1 MKQKFSILL
10 IIALFSGML
19 ANVQAAEN
27 VLTAQYRYDGLQDAL
42 IVDGT
47 VTGEKGNIWLTLD
60 ITGPEGEFL
69 LGKQTTAKA
78 NNFEQVLSYAFDPVR
93 FGIDFPSGT
102 YTLEI
107 SGYEIAQ
114 PVTLTFEYAGVDILF
129 HAMQAVNAAI
139 AKHDPDEVYQAIF
152 NNAEQLGVVREDM
165 QALAATGKAVFS
177 ELMMDAE
184 WDIPDNID
192 TDENRER
199 VKAAALDF
207 RKAFA
212 DAVAI
217 GEYNDIQ
224 DTEDIKAWL
233 EAYASAYSLAEDDEA
248 TEVNEAELYPYIEK
262 VMNEAA
268 FASRIAKQEQRTTIR
283 EIRDALY
290 ESALL
295 SIIET
300 HHYSETKELIDRFPD
315 LFPVNRTR
323 FGQLSSTRQGEVY
336 ESVAGKAYENYAQVT
351 SAFDQAVNAF
361 LGSSGGGNG
370 GGNTSSS
377 GSSTG
382 WGSEGV
388 SGVGVITV
396 QPSANPEQAQ
406 ESFRDLDNTAWAK
419 DAILYLA
426 EKEIVSGKE
435 AGIFSPNDP
444 VTRAEF
450 TKMIVAAV
458 NAPMVDAGAGFADVA
473 ESDWFYPYVNAAQQA
488 GLVMGDENNCFNPN
502 AQITRQDMAVILYRA
517 YEVDASGTGAD
528 FADAGEISGY
538 ALEAVEYF
546 YAEGVIAGMGD
557 GRFAPKDTATRAQA
571 AVMLYNV
578 MTKL

>member
-60 ITGPEGEFL
+60 IAGPDGEFL

-78 NNFEQVLSYAFDPVR
+78 NNFEQILSYAFEPVR
-93 FGIDFPSGT
+93 FGTDFPSGT

-114 PVTLTFEYAGVDILF
+114 PVTLTFEYAGVDVLF
-129 HAMQAVNAAI
+129 EAMQKVDAAI
-139 AKHDPDEVYQAIF
+139 AEHDPDGVYQAIF
-152 NNAEQLGVVREDM
+152 NNAEQLGVVLEDM

-184 WDIPDNID
+184 WDIPENID

-262 VMNEAA
+262 IMNEAA
-268 FASRIAKQEQRTTIR
+268 FVSRIAKQEQRTTIR

-290 ESALL
+290 EGALL

-300 HHYSETKELIDRFPD
+300 HHYSETKEIIDSFPN

-361 LGSSGGGNG
+361 LGSSGGNG

-388 SGVGVITV
+388 SGVGVITA
-396 QPSANPEQAQ
+396 QPSAEPEQTQ
-406 ESFRDLDNTAWAK
+406 ELFHDLDNTAWAK

-426 EKEIVSGKE
+426 EKEVVSGKE
-435 AGIFSPNDP
+435 EGIFSPDDP

-450 TKMIVAAV
+450 TKMIVTAV
-458 NAPMVDAGAGFADVA
+458 NAPMAETGAGFADVA
-473 ESDWFYPYVNAAQQA
+473 ESDWFYPYINAAQQA

-517 YEVDASGTGAD
+517 YEVNAGSAEAD
-528 FADAGEISGY
+528 FADAGEISAY
-538 ALEAVEYF
+538 ALEAVAYF
-546 YAEGVIAGMGD
+546 HAEGVIAGMGD